1 MIQFK
6 RDTADNIADHSTY
19 VLGDGQPFY
28 NKTDKLL
35 YIGDGTTQLGNLE
48 PLAGLNY
55 LTMKDIWLSEYSSPT
70 SDVEFSTS
78 LFNRQPVAGD
88 VALYFWKYSQQA
100 NVYAV
105 TATVTSADDTSTYVE
120 VSDYY
125 SITGPAGPTGLT
137 YNNICTET
145 TGAPSDGLLINLQ
158 VGDFSRSPN
167 VGESCAIYYQYQD
180 DVWLCMVTIQNNN
193 TEYCEAQ
200 IHEFTKV
207 NGVDGADGKG
217 ILKSI
222 KPQQLPNTWS
232 EKTWNGYTSPSGNYI
247 WTDGENIYYSLG
259 INQYVLN
266 RETSTW
272 TSKTWNGHTS
282 LGGDSIWTD
291 GENIYYSSSSNHYV
305 LNKETSTWTS
315 KTWNGL
321 TIIYG
326 TDIWTDGENI
336 YYSRGANQ
344 YVLNRETSTWSEKT
358 WNGLTS
364 FNGSYIWTD
373 GENIYYSRNGGHYVL
388 NRETSTWTSKT
399 WNGYTNFNG
408 NYIWTDGENIYY
420 SNGSSHYVLNKA
432 TSTWSTKTW
441 NGYTGLYGS
450 SMWTDGENIYYSS
463 SGKQYVLNKEISTKP
478 VLGSTYDDVGQK
490 LEDYEQDQFIKFGFM
505 RALDNNIAQLYNKST
520 GSPEY
525 SRNYICFNGYG
536 GEIEIY
542 WDSDSHQRF
551 KGPVVVIDVT
561 PWGTNIVD
569 YTGNTTI
576 LGKGTDSGNILFAQ
590 TGASRWLIFRNNS

>member
-6 RDTADNIADHSTY
+6 RDTADNIADHGTY

-35 YIGDGTTQLGNLE
+35 YIGDGATQVKNLE

-125 SITGPAGPTGLT
+125 SITGPAGPAGPTGLT
-137 YNNICTET
+137 YNNIYTET
-145 TGAPSDGLLINLQ
+145 TAAPSDSLVIYPQ
-158 VGDFSRSPN
+158 VADFSRSPN

-207 NGVDGADGKG
+207 NGVDGKG
-217 ILKSI
+217 ILNSI

-232 EKTWNGYTSPSGNYI
+232 TKTWNGLTSFSANNI
-247 WTDGENIYYSLG
+247 WTDGENIYYSTG
-259 INQYVLN
+259 
-266 RETSTW
+266 
-272 TSKTWNGHTS
+272 
-282 LGGDSIWTD
+282 
-291 GENIYYSSSSNHYV
+291 SSNHYV
-305 LNKETSTWTS
+305 LNKDTSVKPILGGT
-315 KTWNGL
+315 
-321 TIIYG
+321 YG
-326 TDIWTDGENI
+326 DN
-336 YYSRGANQ
+336 
-344 YVLNRETSTWSEKT
+344 
-358 WNGLTS
+358 
-364 FNGSYIWTD
+364 
-373 GENIYYSRNGGHYVL
+373 
-388 NRETSTWTSKT
+388 
-399 WNGYTNFNG
+399 
-408 NYIWTDGENIYY
+408 
-420 SNGSSHYVLNKA
+420 
-432 TSTWSTKTW
+432 
-441 NGYTGLYGS
+441 
-450 SMWTDGENIYYSS
+450 
-463 SGKQYVLNKEISTKP
+463 
-478 VLGSTYDDVGQK
+478 VGQK

-505 RALDNNIAQLYNKST
+505 RVLDNNIAQLYNKST

-542 WDSDSHQRF
+542 WDSDSHRSF

-569 YTGNTTI
+569 YTGNTTS